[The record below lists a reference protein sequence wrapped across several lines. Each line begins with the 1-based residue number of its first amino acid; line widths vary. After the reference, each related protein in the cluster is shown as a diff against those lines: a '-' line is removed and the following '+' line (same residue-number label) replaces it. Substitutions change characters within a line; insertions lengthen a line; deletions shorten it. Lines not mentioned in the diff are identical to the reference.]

1 MKTSVFLVLFHL
13 FCNFESDAQKKI
25 RSFKLDD
32 ELKEISGLESI
43 NDSLFIGHNDG
54 GNQPLLY
61 LMNQEGKILKSCKIY
76 NAKNTDWE
84 DLTKDD
90 KGNLYIADIGNNANK
105 RKKVRIL
112 KVELDSVLLLDSVN
126 ASVYSFNYP
135 DQTEFPPSNSE
146 LHYDA
151 ESISF
156 FKDSLWIFTK
166 CRSIPFDGRSKV
178 YAIHP
183 SDLSYG
189 NWEDKGEIIP
199 GTKSWKYDSFTAST
213 VYRDTFYTITY
224 NKLIL
229 WKRTKNS
236 FQLVKKRRFLKY
248 NQRESL
254 AITPSGSIFIANEG
268 HWLLGKQ
275 RLTKYKNE

>member
-1 MKTSVFLVLFHL
+1 MKTIVFLGVIVLL
-13 FCNFESDAQKKI
+13 FNLDVYSQKLK
-25 RSFKLDD
+25 SYKLDD

-43 NDSLFIGHNDG
+43 NDTLFLCHNDG
-54 GNQPLLY
+54 GNEPLIY
-61 LMNQEGKILKSCKIY
+61 LINQKGKILKTCTIR

-90 KGNLYIADIGNNANK
+90 NGNLYIADIGNNANK

-112 KVELDSVLLLDSVN
+112 KVSIDSILRFDAVN
-126 ASVYSFNYP
+126 AAVFSFSYP
-135 DQTEFPPSNSE
+135 DQTEFPPASSE

-166 CRSIPFDGRSKV
+166 CRAIPFDGKSKV

-183 SDLSYG
+183 RDLIDAS
-189 NWEDKGEIIP
+189 WEFKGEIIP
-199 GTKSWKYDSFTAST
+199 GTKSWKYDSFTSST
-213 VYRDTFYTITY
+213 VYRDTFYTLTY
-224 NKLIL
+224 NKLM
-229 WKRTKNS
+229 KYRRTTTS
-236 FQLVKKRRFLKY
+236 FQLVKKKRFLKF
-248 NQRESL
+248 NQRESI
-254 AITPSGSIFIANEG
+254 AITPNGSIFVANEG

-275 RLTKYKNE
+275 RLINYKNE

>member
-1 MKTSVFLVLFHL
+1 MKTSVFLVLFLL
-13 FCNFESDAQKKI
+13 FFNFESDAQKKI
-25 RSFKLDD
+25 KSFKLAD

-84 DLTKDD
+84 DLAKDD

-112 KVELDSVLLLDSVN
+112 KVDLDSVLLSDSVN

-135 DQTEFPPSNSE
+135 DQTEFPPSNSQ

-183 SDLSYG
+183 SDLSHG
-189 NWEDKGEIIP
+189 NWEVKGEIIP

-213 VYRDTFYTITY
+213 VYLDTFYTITY

>member
-54 GNQPLLY
+54 GNDPLLY
-61 LMNQEGKILKSCKIY
+61 VMNQEGKILKSCKIY

-126 ASVYSFNYP
+126 ASVY
-135 DQTEFPPSNSE
+135 
-146 LHYDA
+146 
-151 ESISF
+151 
-156 FKDSLWIFTK
+156 
-166 CRSIPFDGRSKV
+166 
-178 YAIHP
+178 
-183 SDLSYG
+183 
-189 NWEDKGEIIP
+189 
-199 GTKSWKYDSFTAST
+199 
-213 VYRDTFYTITY
+213 
-224 NKLIL
+224 
-229 WKRTKNS
+229 
-236 FQLVKKRRFLKY
+236 
-248 NQRESL
+248 
-254 AITPSGSIFIANEG
+254 
-268 HWLLGKQ
+268 
-275 RLTKYKNE
+275 